1 MPNIDIEPKGRFSS
15 DLKRAVEESGL
26 TLTELAQKVDSTYEH
41 MRKLVA
47 GRAYPSTHLLRA
59 MASTLGADREEWSEM
74 IEADKL
80 FKRYKKLPKVLNTNP
95 KLEPFEAIINALNQE
110 QIEAMLSMG
119 KTFVRQNGNNKGKTS
134 SHKNAQKD

>member
-80 FKRYKKLPKVLNTNP
+80 FKRYKKLPKFLNTNP